1 MKEQHIQALQDILI
15 KSNLHENLILLE
27 RALFNNNHCTFL
39 SCETKIYAIRDENTI
54 KVHTEI
60 LDLTPKNMMLLTCQ
74 SKSST
79 HVSIWHNQLAS
90 LNKDTLILKD
100 VMIPISHLK
109 NESIANKDLRF
120 LKSEEILLGTFHL
133 FDSRKLQCLA
143 KVDFLLNNQQT
154 SCYELQTIQL
164 PQDFILEF
172 QGARISEQHTI
183 SHINLVS
190 NTWMHEYD
198 FDNLPRSIL
207 QQDEISQAVIH
218 PVIDALVI
226 DQAGN
231 ISIQKVS
238 LLTAGTVIFFFMVCV
253 CALYKYKSFRM
264 ALWNFGK
271 TIISKLYNC
280 ATTENHRNMKE
291 NKHLKKEVANKK
303 AQIRENISD
312 LQLISQLEKS
322 LEDNNQRKSLPN
334 LTKSV
339 QIEETSLRPQLELDH
354 LGAHGGT
361 EWHQL
366 SVIKEPLTDTKDLH
380 MIGENTGRDWTQLRR
395 LGQPVLHPKRRP
407 E

>member
-1 MKEQHIQALQDILI
+1 LKEQHIQALQDILI
-15 KSNLHENLILLE
+15 KSNLHENLMLLE

-39 SCETKIYAIRDENTI
+39 SCETKIYAIRDEDTI
-54 KVHTEI
+54 TVHTEI
-60 LDLTPKNMMLLTCQ
+60 LDLIPKNMMLITCQ

-172 QGARISEQHTI
+172 QGARISEQHTV

-190 NTWMHEYD
+190 NTWMHDYD

-218 PVIDALVI
+218 PVIDTLVL

-238 LLTAGTVIFFFMVCV
+238 LLTTGTVILFFMVCV
-253 CALYKYKSFRM
+253 CALYKYESFRM
-264 ALWNFGK
+264 GLWNFGK

-291 NKHLKKEVANKK
+291 NKNLKKEVAIKK
-303 AQIRENISD
+303 AQIRENIND

-334 LTKSV
+334 LTKSI
-339 QIEETSLRPQLELDH
+339 QMEDISLRPQLELDH

-361 EWHQL
+361 AWHQL
-366 SVIKEPLTDTKDLH
+366 SVTKEPSTDTEELH
-380 MIGENTGRDWTQLRR
+380 MIGENSGRDWTQLRR

>member
-1 MKEQHIQALQDILI
+1 
-15 KSNLHENLILLE
+15 
-27 RALFNNNHCTFL
+27 
-39 SCETKIYAIRDENTI
+39 
-54 KVHTEI
+54 
-60 LDLTPKNMMLLTCQ
+60 MMLLTCQ

-172 QGARISEQHTI
+172 QGARISEQHTV

-190 NTWMHEYD
+190 NTWMHDYD

-218 PVIDALVI
+218 PVVDTLVL

-231 ISIQKVS
+231 ISIQKMS
-238 LLTAGTVIFFFMVCV
+238 LLTTGTVVLFFMV
-253 CALYKYKSFRM
+253 
-264 ALWNFGK
+264 
-271 TIISKLYNC
+271 
-280 ATTENHRNMKE
+280 
-291 NKHLKKEVANKK
+291 
-303 AQIRENISD
+303 
-312 LQLISQLEKS
+312 
-322 LEDNNQRKSLPN
+322 
-334 LTKSV
+334 
-339 QIEETSLRPQLELDH
+339 
-354 LGAHGGT
+354 
-361 EWHQL
+361 
-366 SVIKEPLTDTKDLH
+366 
-380 MIGENTGRDWTQLRR
+380 
-395 LGQPVLHPKRRP
+395 
-407 E
+407 